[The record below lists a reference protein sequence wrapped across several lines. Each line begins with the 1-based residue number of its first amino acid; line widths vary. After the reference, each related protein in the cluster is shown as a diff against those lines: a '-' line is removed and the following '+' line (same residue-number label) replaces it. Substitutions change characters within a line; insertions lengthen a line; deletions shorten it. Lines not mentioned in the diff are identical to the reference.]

1 VYNYQALRRLG
12 IIRIFS
18 RLYFERGFA
27 CSLCASFMTYI
38 CLFIVRD
45 VPRLH
50 LLAEQRR
57 SAAAMRLPRKLGLA
71 YAGLATLARNMIFCR
86 SERSACLMPSL
97 FAWRPSKQELIQ
109 GERT

>member
-1 VYNYQALRRLG
+1 
-12 IIRIFS
+12 
-18 RLYFERGFA
+18 LYFERGFA
-27 CSLCASFMTYI
+27 YSLCASFVTCI

-50 LLAEQRR
+50 LLAEQRG
-57 SAAAMRLPRKLGLA
+57 SSPAVRLPRKLGLA

-86 SERSACLMPSL
+86 SEKSALLDASI